1 VTAAGPD
8 AKAAVRQRV
17 SAWRRGLAP
26 GAIRRHSEAIRDHL
40 LAWPRLAGAHT
51 VLGYVALAREPQ
63 TADLLAALAAR
74 GCRVC
79 VPEVDGAALALR
91 EGTHAVEPAAV
102 DAALVPGLA
111 FDRSGWRLG
120 RGGGHYDRLLPGL
133 RLDCLRVG
141 VCFAGQVLDALP
153 VDPWD
158 EPVDWI
164 VTERG
169 LLEGAHR
176 RGPGE

>member
-1 VTAAGPD
+1 MPSGPE
-8 AKAAVRQRV
+8 AKEAVRQRV
-17 SAWRRGLAP
+17 AAWRRGLAP
-26 GAIRRHSEAIRDHL
+26 GAILRHSEAIRGHL
-40 LAWPRLAGAHT
+40 LAWPLLAGART

-63 TADLLAALAAR
+63 TGDVLAAIAVR

-79 VPEVDGAALALR
+79 VPEIDGTALILR
-91 EGTHAVEPAAV
+91 EGTAVVEPAAV

-120 RGGGHYDRLLPGL
+120 RGGGHYDRLLPRL
-133 RLDCLRVG
+133 RLNCVRVG
-141 VCFAGQVLDALP
+141 VCFAGQLLDTLP

-176 RGPGE
+176 CGPGR